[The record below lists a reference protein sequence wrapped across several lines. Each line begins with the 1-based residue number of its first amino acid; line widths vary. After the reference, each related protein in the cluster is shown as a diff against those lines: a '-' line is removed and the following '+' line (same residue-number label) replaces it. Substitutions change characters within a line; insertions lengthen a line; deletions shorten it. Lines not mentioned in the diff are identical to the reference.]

1 MGPEQGCAPMNDIFD
16 LGPGMTN
23 LEAGGPA
30 SASTAK
36 ISDDP
41 NGCREQALRCAELGR
56 HAASPEARDHF
67 MSLHDSWLRLA
78 ADIESSQKLLE
89 LLDEIA
95 RDLEQPAYYVE
106 AAE

>member
-1 MGPEQGCAPMNDIFD
+1 MNDIFD

-23 LEAGGPA
+23 LEAGSPA

-67 MSLHDSWLRLA
+67 HVPSRFWLRLA
-78 ADIESSQKLLE
+78 ADIESSQVLLE

>member
-1 MGPEQGCAPMNDIFD
+1 MNDIFD
-16 LGPGMTN
+16 FGPGMTS

-67 MSLHDSWLRLA
+67 MSLHNSWLRLA
-78 ADIESSQKLLE
+78 ADVGVSQKLLE
-89 LLDEIA
+89 LLDRIA
-95 RDLEQPAYYVE
+95 RDLG
-106 AAE
+106 AAACLLS